1 MSEPD
6 HRQKVKECQEVAA
19 KCCTQW
25 ECDFLDSMDEWEGDF
40 TEKQKAIIDRI
51 YEKVCKSPY

>member
-1 MSEPD
+1 MEPTYS
-6 HRQKVKECQEVAA
+6 QKVKEAQEVAA
-19 KCCTQW
+19 KACTQW

-51 YEKVCKSPY
+51 YNKVCESSY